1 MGLTDREKK
10 IIEEMEA
17 ALTAEDP
24 RLVASMGQRRPNIL
38 LNVLG
43 VLLGLGLILAGV
55 IANFALLGV
64 AGFLVALVSAVTV
77 RIGRIKGI
85 NLSAAKAPKSNRI
98 QDRWDRRNQ

>member
-24 RLVASMGQRRPNIL
+24 RLVASMGKHRPNIV

-43 VLLGLGLILAGV
+43 VLVGLGMILAGV

-64 AGFLVALVSAVTV
+64 AGFLVALASAATV
-77 RIGRIKGI
+77 RIGRVKELKI
-85 NLSAAKAPKSNRI
+85 KAPKSNRI

>member
-24 RLVASMGQRRPNIL
+24 RLVASMGKYRPNIV

-43 VLLGLGLILAGV
+43 VLFGMGLILAGV
-55 IANFALLGV
+55 IAKFALLGV
-64 AGFLVALVSAVTV
+64 VGFLVALASAATV
-77 RIGRIKGI
+77 RIGRASAINFNKLKG
-85 NLSAAKAPKSNRI
+85 AKSNRI

>member
-24 RLVASMGQRRPNIL
+24 RLVASMGQHRPNIA

-55 IANFALLGV
+55 IANFAPLGV
-64 AGFLVALVSAVTV
+64 AGFLVALASAATV
-77 RIGRIKGI
+77 RGRIGAVKF
-85 NLSAAKAPKSNRI
+85 KAPKSNRI

>member
-24 RLVASMGQRRPNIL
+24 RLVASMGQHRPNIA

-43 VLLGLGLILAGV
+43 VLFGLGLILAGV
-55 IANFALLGV
+55 ISKFALLGV
-64 AGFLVALVSAVTV
+64 AGFLVALVAAATIRV
-77 RIGRIKGI
+77 GRVKTI
-85 NLSAAKAPKSNRI
+85 NFKAPKSNRI